1 MERATSR
8 SCRAPVQTCDNPQDK
23 VGERPDAARLAAVD
37 PYGRSAIGSVTKTF
51 VATVVLQLVAEGKL
65 GLDDSVERR
74 LPGIVPNGAA
84 ITLRMLLNH
93 TAASTTTATI
103 RHSSLRANSE
113 WVCGRP
119 DGLDRAR
126 PLGLLRRPPQGT
138 PE

>member
-93 TAASTTTATI
+93 TSGLYNYGDDPPLVAEGEQRMGMRPARWSRPCPTS
-103 RHSSLRANSE
+103 RPSS
-113 WVCGRP
+113 
-119 DGLDRAR
+119 
-126 PLGLLRRPPQGT
+126 PPSSRDA
-138 PE
+138 